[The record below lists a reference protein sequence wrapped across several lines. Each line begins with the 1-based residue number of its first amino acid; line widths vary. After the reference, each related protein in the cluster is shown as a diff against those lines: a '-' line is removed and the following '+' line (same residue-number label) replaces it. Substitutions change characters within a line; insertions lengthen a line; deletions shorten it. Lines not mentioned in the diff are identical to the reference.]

1 MKIAITTSGNNLSGE
16 LDKRFGR
23 AARFLIID
31 TEVDSFMVVDNTQ
44 NLNAPQ
50 GAGIQAAKI
59 VADAGA
65 DAVITGHCGP
75 KAFKVL
81 SQAGIAVYPTDAPT
95 VASALEKLT
104 NSELPAM
111 ATADVEGHWL

>member
-1 MKIAITTSGNNLSGE
+1 MKIAVTTSGNNLSGD
-16 LDKRFGR
+16 LDRRFGR
-23 AARFLIID
+23 AARFLIFD
-31 TEVDSFMVVDNTQ
+31 TEADSFMVIDNSQ

-59 VADAGA
+59 VADAGV

-81 SQAGIAVYPTDAPT
+81 SQAGITIYPTDAPT
-95 VASALEKLT
+95 VAAALEKLK
-104 NSELPAM
+104 NNELVAS
-111 ATADVEGHWL
+111 ANADVEGHWL